1 MGFMGS
7 VEKELLNGEANRSR
21 TENGALGYR
30 TTGKN
35 LLDLNFQT
43 SSLRKKQPNEIVSK
57 YVDAFLDNKLYALKW
72 LFYLRDAREGLGERR
87 SFRIIMNHLAKS
99 EQDIA
104 KALVALI
111 PEYGRYDDLMCL
123 FGTECE
129 VFVLAVIKEQLNKD
143 LEDMKANKPISL
155 LGKWLPSCNASSKET
170 REKGLLISKYLGLNE
185 KGWFVDPIS
194 NTCWVK
200 TGVRING
207 IEHIEDLPIMNFK
220 NKSMTSAEVTSID
233 ANKAIQRS
241 LTKACARHG
250 LGLYIYEGEDL
261 PEEAKEEKKKQEK
274 AKSELDIA
282 NAEAF
287 QLAKELSKEHNTEV
301 AAICKKYTTNGNPKT
316 IKDIESTKA
325 LIDELNKLK

>member
-1 MGFMGS
+1 MDSKNYFS
-7 VEKELLNGEANRSR
+7 ELYNVDVSEKVK
-21 TENGALGYR
+21 T
-30 TTGKN
+30 KN
-35 LLDLNFQT
+35 
-43 SSLRKKQPNEIVSK
+43 
-57 YVDAFLDNKLYALKW
+57 
-72 LFYLRDAREGLGERR
+72 
-87 SFRIIMNHLAKS
+87 
-99 EQDIA
+99 
-104 KALVALI
+104 
-111 PEYGRYDDLMCL
+111 
-123 FGTECE
+123 
-129 VFVLAVIKEQLNKD
+129 
-143 LEDMKANKPISL
+143 
-155 LGKWLPSCNASSKET
+155 
-170 REKGLLISKYLGLNE
+170 GLNYLSWSAAWAE
-185 KGWFVDPIS
+185 VKKRHPDAEFTIYEQVMDELGNKRPWFVDPIS

>member
-1 MGFMGS
+1 MDSKNYFS
-7 VEKELLNGEANRSR
+7 ELYNVDVSEKVK
-21 TENGALGYR
+21 T
-30 TTGKN
+30 KN
-35 LLDLNFQT
+35 
-43 SSLRKKQPNEIVSK
+43 
-57 YVDAFLDNKLYALKW
+57 
-72 LFYLRDAREGLGERR
+72 
-87 SFRIIMNHLAKS
+87 
-99 EQDIA
+99 
-104 KALVALI
+104 
-111 PEYGRYDDLMCL
+111 
-123 FGTECE
+123 
-129 VFVLAVIKEQLNKD
+129 
-143 LEDMKANKPISL
+143 
-155 LGKWLPSCNASSKET
+155 
-170 REKGLLISKYLGLNE
+170 GLNYLSWSAAWAE
-185 KGWFVDPIS
+185 VKKRHPDAEFTIYEQVMDELGNKRPWFVDPIS

-200 TGVRING
+200 TGVRIND